1 MNAEQSYRRLVGNG
15 RDWYLDRARQAS
27 RLTVPYLIPNTSEP
41 TAHHQE
47 AFPLPWNGVGARGVH
62 NLASRLLLAILPPTQ
77 SFFRFTIDDVEM
89 QKQEEQMMEM
99 GLTRDQIAKAKSEIE
114 LGLARLERSV
124 LRSIEA
130 SNDRVAMHEALMH
143 LLVAGNVL
151 LYISED
157 GLKCYHLNRFA
168 VSRDPMGNPQEAVV
182 CEELAVESLPDELKA
197 ELKDDDDEELQGIVE
212 ASPLSEIQKT
222 VKVYTWIRW
231 EDGRVEWHQEIKGKE
246 VPGTSGSA
254 RASASPWLP
263 LRMIRVDGADYGPG
277 YVESACIA
285 DLQTAEALNQAIAE
299 GSLVSAQVRHLVKPS
314 AVVNAKQLAE
324 APNGAYL
331 PGNPDDVF
339 TVQVQKGN
347 DLNVALTGLQRI
359 EMRLAQAFML
369 ADMRD
374 AERVTAEEVRLQAL
388 QLEQSLGS
396 IYAQLTVELQAPYI
410 ARKLDLFMRKGGMKQ
425 LPEGLVQP
433 VVSVGLA
440 AVGRGNDLEQTARF
454 MTILQQTL
462 GPEGITT
469 YVNSSELIKRLAA
482 AMGLDIIGL
491 VKTEEELAA
500 EQQQAQQMA
509 MAQQAIA
516 AGMADPQKLAN
527 AAAIEQE
534 MASAQQAPSEELA
547 QA

>member
-1 MNAEQSYRRLVGNG
+1 MNAEQTYRRLVGNG

-47 AFPLPWNGVGARGVH
+47 SFPLPWNGIGARGVH
-62 NLASRLLLAILPPTQ
+62 NLASKLLLAILPPTQ

-89 QKQEEQMMEM
+89 QKQEEQMVNM
-99 GLTRDQIAKAKSEIE
+99 GATPQDIAKAKSEIE

-130 SNDRVAMHEALMH
+130 SNDRVVMHEALMH
-143 LLVAGNVL
+143 LLVAGNAL
-151 LYISED
+151 LYIAED
-157 GLKCYHLNRFA
+157 GLKCYHLNRYA
-168 VSRDPMGNPQEAVV
+168 VCRDPMGNPEEAVV
-182 CEELAVESLPDELKA
+182 CEEVSIESLPSSVREALEGEKESELR
-197 ELKDDDDEELQGIVE
+197 GIVE
-212 ASPLSEIQKT
+212 ASPLSQVERT
-222 VKVYTWIRW
+222 VKVYTWIKW
-231 EDGRVEWHQEIKGKE
+231 EDGRVKWHQEIKGKE
-246 VPGTSGSA
+246 VEGSSGSA
-254 RASASPWLP
+254 SVGRSPWLP
-263 LRMIRVDGADYGPG
+263 LRMIRVDGSDYGPG

-285 DLQTAEALNQAIAE
+285 DLQTAEALNQAVAE
-299 GSLVSAQVRHLVKPS
+299 GALVSAQVRHLVKPS

-339 TVQVQKGN
+339 TVQVQKGG
-347 DLNVALTGLQRI
+347 DLNVAVTTLQRI

-388 QLEQSLGS
+388 QLEQAIGS

-410 ARKLDLFMRKGGMKQ
+410 SRKLDLFMRSGGMQQ
-425 LPEGLVQP
+425 LPEGLVTP

-491 VKTEEELAA
+491 VKTEDELAA

-509 MAQQAIA
+509 MAQQAMA

-534 MASAQQAPSEELA
+534 MASAQDPEL
-547 QA
+547 QPQ

>member
-1 MNAEQSYRRLVGNG
+1 MNAEQTYRRLVGNG

-47 AFPLPWNGVGARGVH
+47 SFPLPWNGIGARGVH
-62 NLASRLLLAILPPTQ
+62 NLASKLLLAILPPTQ

-89 QKQEEQMMEM
+89 QKQEEQMVNM
-99 GLTRDQIAKAKSEIE
+99 GATPQDIAKAKSEIE

-130 SNDRVAMHEALMH
+130 SNDRVVMHEALMH
-143 LLVAGNVL
+143 LLVAGNAL
-151 LYISED
+151 LYIAED
-157 GLKCYHLNRFA
+157 GLKCYHLNRYA
-168 VSRDPMGNPQEAVV
+168 VCRDPMGNPEEAVV
-182 CEELAVESLPDELKA
+182 CEEVSIESLPASVREALEGEK
-197 ELKDDDDEELQGIVE
+197 ESELQGIVE
-212 ASPLSEIQKT
+212 ASPLSQVERT
-222 VKVYTWIRW
+222 VKVYTWIKW
-231 EDGRVEWHQEIKGKE
+231 EDGRVKWHQEIKGKQVE
-246 VPGTSGSA
+246 GSSGSA
-254 RASASPWLP
+254 SIGRSPWLP
-263 LRMIRVDGADYGPG
+263 LRMIRVDGSDYGPG

-285 DLQTAEALNQAIAE
+285 DLQTAEALNQAVAE
-299 GSLVSAQVRHLVKPS
+299 GALVSAQVRHLVKPS

-339 TVQVQKGN
+339 TVQVQKGG
-347 DLNVALTGLQRI
+347 DLNVAVTTLQRI

-388 QLEQSLGS
+388 QLEQAIGS

-410 ARKLDLFMRKGGMKQ
+410 SRKLDLFMRSGGMQQ
-425 LPEGLVQP
+425 LPEGLVTP

-491 VKTEEELAA
+491 VKTEDELAA

-509 MAQQAIA
+509 MAQQAMA

-534 MASAQQAPSEELA
+534 MASAQDPEL
-547 QA
+547 QPQ

>member
-1 MNAEQSYRRLVGNG
+1 MNAEQTYRRLVGNG

-27 RLTVPYLIPNTSEP
+27 RLTVPYLIPNTAEP
-41 TAHHQE
+41 TANHQE
-47 AFPLPWNGVGARGVH
+47 AFPLPWNGIGARGVH

-89 QKQEEQMMEM
+89 QKQEEAMIDM
-99 GLTRDQIAKAKSEIE
+99 GATRDQIAKAKSEME
-114 LGLARLERSV
+114 LALARLERSV

-157 GLKCYHLNRFA
+157 GLKCYHLNRYA
-168 VSRDPMGNPQEAVV
+168 VCRDPMGNPEEAVV
-182 CEELAVESLPDELKA
+182 CEELSAENLPPNLRA
-197 ELKDDDDEELQGIVE
+197 ELQDEEGDLRGIVE
-212 ASPLSEIQKT
+212 ASPLSDIQKT
-222 VKVYTWIRW
+222 VKVYTWVKW

-246 VPGTSGSA
+246 VEGTRGSA
-254 RASASPWLP
+254 RVSSSPWLP
-263 LRMIRVDGADYGPG
+263 LRMIRVDGSDYGPG

-299 GSLVSAQVRHLVKPS
+299 GALVSAQVRHLVKPS

-324 APNGAYL
+324 APNGSYL

-374 AERVTAEEVRLQAL
+374 AERVTAEEVRLQAM

-410 ARKLDLFMRKGGMKQ
+410 ARKLELFMRRGGMKQ

-454 MTILQQTL
+454 MSILQQTL

-491 VKTEEELAA
+491 VKTEDELAA

-534 MASAQQAPSEELA
+534 MAGAQQAPPEQVA
-547 QA
+547 PA

>member
-1 MNAEQSYRRLVGNG
+1 MNAEQTYRRLVGNG

-27 RLTVPYLIPNTSEP
+27 RLTVPYLIPNTAEP
-41 TAHHQE
+41 TANHQE
-47 AFPLPWNGVGARGVH
+47 AFPLPWNGIGARGVH

-89 QKQEEQMMEM
+89 QKQEEAMIDM
-99 GLTRDQIAKAKSEIE
+99 GATRDQIAKAKSEME
-114 LGLARLERSV
+114 LALARLERSV

-157 GLKCYHLNRFA
+157 GLKCYHLNRYA
-168 VSRDPMGNPQEAVV
+168 VCRDPMGNPEEAVV
-182 CEELAVESLPDELKA
+182 CEELSVESLPANLRA
-197 ELKDDDDEELQGIVE
+197 ELEDEEDDLRGIVE
-212 ASPLSEIQKT
+212 ASPLSDIQKT
-222 VKVYTWIRW
+222 VKVYTWVKW

-246 VPGTSGSA
+246 VEGTRGSA
-254 RASASPWLP
+254 RVSSSPWLP
-263 LRMIRVDGADYGPG
+263 LRMIRVDGSDYGPG

-299 GSLVSAQVRHLVKPS
+299 GALVSAQVRHLVKPS

-374 AERVTAEEVRLQAL
+374 AERVTAEEVRLQAM

-410 ARKLDLFMRKGGMKQ
+410 ARKLELFMRRGGMKQ

-454 MTILQQTL
+454 MSILQQTL

-491 VKTEEELAA
+491 VKTEDELAA

-534 MASAQQAPSEELA
+534 MAGAQQAPPEQVA
-547 QA
+547 PA

>member
-1 MNAEQSYRRLVGNG
+1 MNAEQTYRRLVGNG
-15 RDWYLDRARQAS
+15 RDWHLDRARQAS
-27 RLTVPYLIPNTSEP
+27 RLTVPHLIPNVSEP

-47 AFPLPWNGVGARGVH
+47 SFPLPWNGIGARGVH

-89 QKQEEQMMEM
+89 QKQEQGMLEA
-99 GLTRDQIAKAKSEIE
+99 GADPDQIAQAKSEIE
-114 LGLARLERSV
+114 LALARLERSV

-130 SNDRVAMHEALMH
+130 SNDRVVMHEALMH
-143 LLVAGNVL
+143 LLVAGNCL
-151 LYISED
+151 LYVGED
-157 GLKCYHLNRFA
+157 GLKCYHLNRYA
-168 VSRDPMGNPQEAVV
+168 VTRDPMGKPMKAVV
-182 CEELAVESLPDELKA
+182 CEEVAIDSLPKSLQEQLKSDDGELHGIIEA
-197 ELKDDDDEELQGIVE
+197 EPVSQVE
-212 ASPLSEIQKT
+212 KT
-222 VKVYTWIRW
+222 VKVYTQIEW
-231 EDGRVEWHQEIKGKE
+231 EDGRVTWHQEIKGKE
-246 VPGTSGSA
+246 VEGSKGSA
-254 RASASPWLP
+254 RVSSSPWLA
-263 LRMIRVDGADYGPG
+263 LRMIHVDGQDYGPG
-277 YVESACIA
+277 YVEAACIA
-285 DLQTAEALNQAIAE
+285 DLQTAEALNQAVAE
-299 GSLVSAQVRHLVKPS
+299 AALVSAQVRHLVKPS

-324 APNGAYL
+324 APNGAFL

-339 TVQVQKGN
+339 TVQVQKGG
-347 DLNVALTGLQRI
+347 DLNVAITALQRI

-374 AERVTAEEVRLQAL
+374 AERVTAEEVRLQAQ
-388 QLEQSLGS
+388 QLEQAIGS

-410 ARKLDLFMRKGGMKQ
+410 ARKLELYMRRGGMKQ
-425 LPEGLVQP
+425 LPENLVQP

-462 GPEGITT
+462 GPEGINT

-491 VKTEEELAA
+491 VKTEEQLAA

-509 MAQQAIA
+509 MAQQAMA

-527 AAAIEQE
+527 AAATEQE
-534 MASAQQAPSEELA
+534 MAAAEIPEQPPQ
-547 QA
+547 

>member
-1 MNAEQSYRRLVGNG
+1 MNAEQTYRRLVGNG

-27 RLTVPYLIPNTSEP
+27 RLTVPYLIPSTAEP

-47 AFPLPWNGVGARGVH
+47 SFPLPWNGIGARGVH

-89 QKQEEQMMEM
+89 QKQEEQMVSM
-99 GLTRDQIAKAKSEIE
+99 GATPKEVAQAKSEIE

-130 SNDRVAMHEALMH
+130 SNDRVVMHEALMH
-143 LLVAGNVL
+143 LLVAGNAL
-151 LYISED
+151 LYVSEE
-157 GLKCYHLNRFA
+157 GLKCYHLNRYA
-168 VSRDPMGNPQEAVV
+168 LARDPMGNPQEAVV
-182 CEELAVESLPDELKA
+182 CEEVAIESLPGKVQEELKA
-197 ELKDDDDEELQGIVE
+197 EESELRGIVE
-212 ASPLSEIQKT
+212 ASPLSQIEKT
-222 VKVYTWIRW
+222 VKVYTWIKW
-231 EDGRVEWHQEIKGKE
+231 DDGEVRWHQEIKGQKVE
-246 VPGTSGSA
+246 GTSGAANSS
-254 RASASPWLP
+254 RSPWLP
-263 LRMIRVDGADYGPG
+263 LRMIRVDGSDYGPG

-285 DLQTAEALNQAIAE
+285 DLQTAEALNQAVAE
-299 GSLVSAQVRHLVKPS
+299 GALVSAQVRHLVKPS
-314 AVVNAKQLAE
+314 AVVSAKQLAE
-324 APNGAYL
+324 APNGAFL

-339 TVQVQKGN
+339 TVQVQKGG
-347 DLNVALTGLQRI
+347 DLNVAVATLQRI

-388 QLEQSLGS
+388 QLEQAIGS
-396 IYAQLTVELQAPYI
+396 VYAQLTVELQAPYI
-410 ARKLDLFMRKGGMKQ
+410 ARKLDLFMRSGGMKQ
-425 LPEGLVQP
+425 LPDGLVTP

-491 VKTEEELAA
+491 VKTEDELAA

-534 MASAQQAPSEELA
+534 MASAQVPEL
-547 QA
+547 QPQ

>member
-1 MNAEQSYRRLVGNG
+1 MNAEQTYRRLVGNG

-27 RLTVPYLIPNTSEP
+27 RLTVPYLIPSTAEP

-47 AFPLPWNGVGARGVH
+47 SFPLPWNGIGARGVH

-89 QKQEEQMMEM
+89 QKQEEQMVNM
-99 GLTRDQIAKAKSEIE
+99 GASPKEIAQAKSEIE

-130 SNDRVAMHEALMH
+130 SNDRVVMHEALMH
-143 LLVAGNVL
+143 LLVAGNAL
-151 LYISED
+151 LYVSED
-157 GLKCYHLNRFA
+157 GLKCYHLNRYA
-168 VSRDPMGNPQEAVV
+168 LARDPMGNPQEAVV
-182 CEELAVESLPDELKA
+182 CEEVAIESLPEKVQEELKGEES
-197 ELKDDDDEELQGIVE
+197 ELRGIVE
-212 ASPLSEIQKT
+212 ASPLSQIEKT
-222 VKVYTWIRW
+222 VKVYTWIKW
-231 EDGRVEWHQEIKGKE
+231 DDGQVRWHQEIKGQK
-246 VPGTSGSA
+246 VDGTSGT
-254 RASASPWLP
+254 ASSSRSPWLP
-263 LRMIRVDGADYGPG
+263 LRMIRVDGSDYGPG

-285 DLQTAEALNQAIAE
+285 DLQTAEALNQAVAE
-299 GSLVSAQVRHLVKPS
+299 GALVSAQVRHLVKPS
-314 AVVNAKQLAE
+314 AVVSAKQLAE

-339 TVQVQKGN
+339 TVQVQKGG
-347 DLNVALTGLQRI
+347 DLNVAVATLQRI

-388 QLEQSLGS
+388 QLEQAIGS
-396 IYAQLTVELQAPYI
+396 VYAQLTVELQAPYI
-410 ARKLDLFMRKGGMKQ
+410 ARKLDLFMRSGGMKQ
-425 LPEGLVQP
+425 LPDGLVTP

-491 VKTEEELAA
+491 VKTEDELAA

-534 MASAQQAPSEELA
+534 MASAQVPEL
-547 QA
+547 QPQ

>member
-1 MNAEQSYRRLVGNG
+1 MNAEQTYRRLVGNG

-27 RLTVPYLIPNTSEP
+27 RLTVPYLIPNTAEP
-41 TAHHQE
+41 TANHQE
-47 AFPLPWNGVGARGVH
+47 AFPLPWNGIGARGVH

-89 QKQEEQMMEM
+89 QKQEEAMIDM
-99 GLTRDQIAKAKSEIE
+99 GATRDQIAKAKSEME
-114 LGLARLERSV
+114 LALARLERSV

-157 GLKCYHLNRFA
+157 GLKCYHLNRYA
-168 VSRDPMGNPQEAVV
+168 VCRDPMGNPEEAVV
-182 CEELAVESLPDELKA
+182 CEELSAENLPPNLRA
-197 ELKDDDDEELQGIVE
+197 ELQDEEGDLRGIVE
-212 ASPLSEIQKT
+212 ASPLSDIQKT
-222 VKVYTWIRW
+222 VKVYTWVKW

-246 VPGTSGSA
+246 VEGTRGSA
-254 RASASPWLP
+254 RVSSSPWLP
-263 LRMIRVDGADYGPG
+263 LRMIRVDGSDYGPG

-299 GSLVSAQVRHLVKPS
+299 GALVSAQVRHLVKPS

-324 APNGAYL
+324 APNGSYL

-374 AERVTAEEVRLQAL
+374 AERVTAEEVRLQAM

-410 ARKLDLFMRKGGMKQ
+410 ARKLELFMRRGGMKQ
-425 LPEGLVQP
+425 LPEGLVRP

-454 MTILQQTL
+454 MSILQQTL
-462 GPEGITT
+462 GPDGITT

-491 VKTEEELAA
+491 VKTEDELAA

-534 MASAQQAPSEELA
+534 MAGAQQAPPEQVA
-547 QA
+547 PA

>member
-1 MNAEQSYRRLVGNG
+1 MNAEQTYRRLVGNG

-27 RLTVPYLIPNTSEP
+27 RLTVPYLIPNTAEP

-47 AFPLPWNGVGARGVH
+47 SFPLPWNGIGARGVH

-89 QKQEEQMMEM
+89 QKQEEQMVNM
-99 GLTRDQIAKAKSEIE
+99 GASPKEIAQAKSEIE

-130 SNDRVAMHEALMH
+130 SNDRVVMHEALMH
-143 LLVAGNVL
+143 LLVAGNAL
-151 LYISED
+151 LYVSED
-157 GLKCYHLNRFA
+157 GLKCYHLNRYA
-168 VSRDPMGNPQEAVV
+168 LARDPMGNPQEAVV
-182 CEELAVESLPDELKA
+182 CEEVAIESLPEKVQEELKGEES
-197 ELKDDDDEELQGIVE
+197 ELRGIVE
-212 ASPLSEIQKT
+212 ASPLSQTEKT
-222 VKVYTWIRW
+222 VKVYTWIKW
-231 EDGRVEWHQEIKGKE
+231 DDGQVRWHQEIKGQKVE
-246 VPGTSGSA
+246 GTSGT
-254 RASASPWLP
+254 ASSSRSPWLP
-263 LRMIRVDGADYGPG
+263 LRMIRVDGSDYGPG

-285 DLQTAEALNQAIAE
+285 DLQTAEALNQAVAE
-299 GSLVSAQVRHLVKPS
+299 GALVSAQVRHLVKPS
-314 AVVNAKQLAE
+314 AVVSAKQLAE

-339 TVQVQKGN
+339 TVQVQKGG
-347 DLNVALTGLQRI
+347 DLNVAVATLQRI

-388 QLEQSLGS
+388 QLEQAIGS
-396 IYAQLTVELQAPYI
+396 VYAQLTVELQAPYI
-410 ARKLDLFMRKGGMKQ
+410 ARKLDLFMRNNGMKQ
-425 LPEGLVQP
+425 LPDGLVTP

-491 VKTEEELAA
+491 VKTEDELAA

-534 MASAQQAPSEELA
+534 MASAQVPEL
-547 QA
+547 QPQ

>member
-1 MNAEQSYRRLVGNG
+1 MNAEQTYRRLVGNG

-27 RLTVPYLIPNTSEP
+27 RLTVPYLIPNTAEP

-47 AFPLPWNGVGARGVH
+47 SFPLPWNGIGARGVH

-89 QKQEEQMMEM
+89 QKQEEQMVNM
-99 GLTRDQIAKAKSEIE
+99 GATPQDIAKTKSEIE

-130 SNDRVAMHEALMH
+130 SNDRVVMHEALMH
-143 LLVAGNVL
+143 LLVAGNAL
-151 LYISED
+151 LYIAED
-157 GLKCYHLNRFA
+157 GLKCYHLNRYA
-168 VSRDPMGNPQEAVV
+168 LSRDPMGSPQEAVV
-182 CEELAVESLPDELKA
+182 CEEVSIESLPSAVREALKGEEESELR
-197 ELKDDDDEELQGIVE
+197 GIVE
-212 ASPLSEIQKT
+212 ASPLSQVEKT
-222 VKVYTWIRW
+222 VKIFTWIKW
-231 EDGRVEWHQEIKGKE
+231 EDGRVKWHQEIKGKE
-246 VPGTSGSA
+246 IEGSSGSA
-254 RASASPWLP
+254 SSSRSPWLP
-263 LRMIRVDGADYGPG
+263 LRMIRVDGSDYGPG

-285 DLQTAEALNQAIAE
+285 DLQTAEALNQAVAE
-299 GSLVSAQVRHLVKPS
+299 GALVSAQVRHLVKPS

-339 TVQVQKGN
+339 TVQVQKGS
-347 DLNVALTGLQRI
+347 DLNVAVATLQRI

-388 QLEQSLGS
+388 QLEQAIGS

-410 ARKLDLFMRKGGMKQ
+410 SRKLDLFMRGGGMSQ
-425 LPEGLVQP
+425 LPEGLVTP

-462 GPEGITT
+462 GPDGITT

-491 VKTEEELAA
+491 VKTEDELAA

-534 MASAQQAPSEELA
+534 MASAQDPEL
-547 QA
+547 QPQ